1 MPPIETNEIYN
12 TMGES
17 RPTRTVRER
26 GILPKY
32 IIIYGWYTLLSR
44 QGGMHRLLS
53 SNNILQGVYT
63 PAGYILIYERYAHR
77 EI

>member
-1 MPPIETNEIYN
+1 MPPIGTNETFNI
-12 TMGES
+12 MGES
-17 RPTRTVRER
+17 RSYMYCKSE
-26 GILPKY
+26 Y
-32 IIIYGWYTLLSR
+32 IIIYEWYTLLSR